1 LPLEQLA
8 RIQRHS
14 AAAWRGGEWTRSWLM
29 SEVDSA
35 AAAAGGGDDDW
46 EECESDSEL
55 CN

>member
-1 LPLEQLA
+1 
-8 RIQRHS
+8 
-14 AAAWRGGEWTRSWLM
+14 M

>member
-1 LPLEQLA
+1 
-8 RIQRHS
+8 
-14 AAAWRGGEWTRSWLM
+14 M

-35 AAAAGGGDDDW
+35 AAAGVGGDDDW